1 MLVLYKN
8 KYTGLLTLSLERK
21 RLFEIICRHF
31 NDFEKKP
38 TIGSTYLIWHGQKS
52 PKYFILSLS
61 IRHSVTLIII

>member
-38 TIGSTYLIWHGQKS
+38 TIGSMYLI
-52 PKYFILSLS
+52 
-61 IRHSVTLIII
+61 